1 MPRLIK
7 QGQITSDAW
16 LPPVADAA
24 TASDPHLPN
33 LSQWLS
39 LADKSGSAVQLEPG
53 DGIAELL
60 PALDAIELVAVN
72 FPLFTDGR
80 GFSYARDLREHGYR
94 GELRA
99 VGAFLPDQ
107 MHYLRRCG
115 FDAFQFNDESR
126 LEEGLRQLDI
136 FSEHYQGAMDE
147 PRPLFRRRS

>member
-1 MPRLIK
+1 MP
-7 QGQITSDAW
+7 GCH
-16 LPPVADAA
+16 P
-24 TASDPHLPN
+24 
-33 LSQWLS
+33 S
-39 LADKSGSAVQLEPG
+39 LHRPG
-53 DGIAELL
+53 RSRCL
-60 PALDAIELVAVN
+60 
-72 FPLFTDGR
+72 
-80 GFSYARDLREHGYR
+80 RDLREHGYR